1 MRPALARR
9 LLLMT
14 LLLVSLTLFATTLG
28 AMRLPLVNL
37 LPSGDDMLRH
47 IWLTI
52 RLPRVLLALLVGAAL
67 ALSGCVMQGLFRNPL
82 ADPGL
87 LGISSGAALAVA
99 SWLVLPFSAAGL
111 IALYMPMLAAF
122 IGSLAVMV
130 VIFILSRA
138 EEGSLSRLLLVG
150 IAINALC
157 GALVGVLSWLSND
170 AQLRQLSL
178 WGMGSLGQAEWPTLL
193 VAATLIIPAALAVW
207 WMASRL
213 NLLQL
218 GDEEAHYLGVN
229 VQALQRWL
237 LLCSAVLVA
246 AAVAISGVIGF
257 IGLVVPHLMRL
268 WLGPDHRGLI
278 PARCW
283 PARSCFCWPTPWP
296 APWRR
301 RRRYRSVCSP
311 ACWAP
316 PGFCGWSFVG
326 RTPDMVNEYGA
337 QGLSLHLGKRQ
348 IIDNVSVALRGGEM
362 TALIGPNGAGKS
374 TLLRLLTGYLTPD
387 SGTRHL
393 AGKPLEAWS
402 PEALSR
408 RRAVMLQ
415 RTALQADWTV
425 ETVIAMGRSPWG
437 ATADPA
443 VLAAV
448 MAVTGCDGLAGRRYP
463 GLSGGEQQRVQLAR
477 CLAQLWRDGAPQ
489 GWLFLDE
496 PTSALDLYYQQHLLR
511 LLKRLTAGGQLH
523 VCVVLHDL
531 NLAALW
537 ADRILLLHQG
547 HLVAQGT
554 PQEVI
559 QQPVI
564 HRWYGA
570 DVRLVQHPDNAVPQ
584 VYLAP

>member
-1 MRPALARR
+1 
-9 LLLMT
+9 
-14 LLLVSLTLFATTLG
+14 
-28 AMRLPLVNL
+28 
-37 LPSGDDMLRH
+37 
-47 IWLTI
+47 
-52 RLPRVLLALLVGAAL
+52 
-67 ALSGCVMQGLFRNPL
+67 
-82 ADPGL
+82 
-87 LGISSGAALAVA
+87 
-99 SWLVLPFSAAGL
+99 
-111 IALYMPMLAAF
+111 
-122 IGSLAVMV
+122 
-130 VIFILSRA
+130 
-138 EEGSLSRLLLVG
+138 
-150 IAINALC
+150 
-157 GALVGVLSWLSND
+157 
-170 AQLRQLSL
+170 
-178 WGMGSLGQAEWPTLL
+178 
-193 VAATLIIPAALAVW
+193 
-207 WMASRL
+207 
-213 NLLQL
+213 
-218 GDEEAHYLGVN
+218 
-229 VQALQRWL
+229 
-237 LLCSAVLVA
+237 
-246 AAVAISGVIGF
+246 
-257 IGLVVPHLMRL
+257 
-268 WLGPDHRGLI
+268 
-278 PARCW
+278 
-283 PARSCFCWPTPWP
+283 
-296 APWRR
+296 
-301 RRRYRSVCSP
+301 
-311 ACWAP
+311 
-316 PGFCGWSFVG
+316 
-326 RTPDMVNEYGA
+326 MVNEYCA

-448 MAVTGCDGLAGRRYP
+448 MTVTGCDGLAGRRYP

-570 DVRLVQHPDNAVPQ
+570 DVRLGQHPDNA
-584 VYLAP
+584 APRFIWRRNPRAAQLESGSRRALSSVSLTCPSPLLCLIHVITTKTTKSQPFKIRDLDNTP

>member
-14 LLLVSLTLFATTLG
+14 LLLVFLTLFATTLG

-37 LPSGDDMLRH
+37 LPSGDEMLRH
-47 IWLTI
+47 IWLSI

-99 SWLVLPFSAAGL
+99 SWLVLPFSATGL

-278 PARCW
+278 PGSLLAGAILLLLADTW
-283 PARSCFCWPTPWP
+283 L

-326 RTPDMVNEYGA
+326 RTPDMVNEYCA

-348 IIDNVSVALRGGEM
+348 IIDNVSVALRGGRDDGAYRAERRREIHS
-362 TALIGPNGAGKS
+362 AAPVDRLSDSGQRHPPSCRQAAGGLVPRGAVAPAGGHAAANGPAGRLDGGNGHCHGTLTVGRDGGSGGAGGGDGRHR
-374 TLLRLLTGYLTPD
+374 LRWPCR
-387 SGTRHL
+387 S
-393 AGKPLEAWS
+393 PLS
-402 PEALSR
+402 RPLR
-408 RRAVMLQ
+408 RRAAAGAAGPLSG
-415 RTALQADWTV
+415 A
-425 ETVIAMGRSPWG
+425 AMARRR
-437 ATADPA
+437 
-443 VLAAV
+443 AA
-448 MAVTGCDGLAGRRYP
+448 GLAVSR
-463 GLSGGEQQRVQLAR
+463 
-477 CLAQLWRDGAPQ
+477 
-489 GWLFLDE
+489 
-496 PTSALDLYYQQHLLR
+496 
-511 LLKRLTAGGQLH
+511 
-523 VCVVLHDL
+523 
-531 NLAALW
+531 
-537 ADRILLLHQG
+537 
-547 HLVAQGT
+547 
-554 PQEVI
+554 
-559 QQPVI
+559 
-564 HRWYGA
+564 
-570 DVRLVQHPDNAVPQ
+570 
-584 VYLAP
+584 

>member
-1 MRPALARR
+1 
-9 LLLMT
+9 
-14 LLLVSLTLFATTLG
+14 
-28 AMRLPLVNL
+28 
-37 LPSGDDMLRH
+37 
-47 IWLTI
+47 
-52 RLPRVLLALLVGAAL
+52 
-67 ALSGCVMQGLFRNPL
+67 
-82 ADPGL
+82 
-87 LGISSGAALAVA
+87 
-99 SWLVLPFSAAGL
+99 
-111 IALYMPMLAAF
+111 
-122 IGSLAVMV
+122 
-130 VIFILSRA
+130 
-138 EEGSLSRLLLVG
+138 
-150 IAINALC
+150 
-157 GALVGVLSWLSND
+157 
-170 AQLRQLSL
+170 
-178 WGMGSLGQAEWPTLL
+178 
-193 VAATLIIPAALAVW
+193 
-207 WMASRL
+207 
-213 NLLQL
+213 
-218 GDEEAHYLGVN
+218 
-229 VQALQRWL
+229 
-237 LLCSAVLVA
+237 
-246 AAVAISGVIGF
+246 
-257 IGLVVPHLMRL
+257 
-268 WLGPDHRGLI
+268 
-278 PARCW
+278 
-283 PARSCFCWPTPWP
+283 
-296 APWRR
+296 
-301 RRRYRSVCSP
+301 
-311 ACWAP
+311 
-316 PGFCGWSFVG
+316 
-326 RTPDMVNEYGA
+326 
-337 QGLSLHLGKRQ
+337 
-348 IIDNVSVALRGGEM
+348 
-362 TALIGPNGAGKS
+362 
-374 TLLRLLTGYLTPD
+374 
-387 SGTRHL
+387 
-393 AGKPLEAWS
+393 S

>member
-1 MRPALARR
+1 
-9 LLLMT
+9 
-14 LLLVSLTLFATTLG
+14 
-28 AMRLPLVNL
+28 
-37 LPSGDDMLRH
+37 
-47 IWLTI
+47 
-52 RLPRVLLALLVGAAL
+52 
-67 ALSGCVMQGLFRNPL
+67 
-82 ADPGL
+82 
-87 LGISSGAALAVA
+87 
-99 SWLVLPFSAAGL
+99 
-111 IALYMPMLAAF
+111 
-122 IGSLAVMV
+122 
-130 VIFILSRA
+130 
-138 EEGSLSRLLLVG
+138 
-150 IAINALC
+150 
-157 GALVGVLSWLSND
+157 
-170 AQLRQLSL
+170 
-178 WGMGSLGQAEWPTLL
+178 MGSTCRRW
-193 VAATLIIPAALAVW
+193 
-207 WMASRL
+207 
-213 NLLQL
+213 
-218 GDEEAHYLGVN
+218 
-229 VQALQRWL
+229 QRWL

-246 AAVAISGVIGF
+246 VAVAISGVIGF

-278 PARCW
+278 PGSLLAGAILLLLGRHPGPHRGGAGGDTGRSAHQ
-283 PARSCFCWPTPWP
+283 PAGRPLVSVAGLSSGELQTWLMNT
-296 APWRR
+296 APR
-301 RRRYRSVCSP
+301 
-311 ACWAP
+311 
-316 PGFCGWSFVG
+316 
-326 RTPDMVNEYGA
+326 
-337 QGLSLHLGKRQ
+337 GLSLHLGKRQ

-362 TALIGPNGAGKS
+362 TALIGPNAAGKS

>member
-246 AAVAISGVIGF
+246 VAVAISGVIGF

-278 PARCW
+278 PGS

-326 RTPDMVNEYGA
+326 RTPDMVNEYCA